1 MDCLKPLRSG
11 AMLGELAS
19 RRLALDQGQA
29 SLDHQQ
35 AEQQSIAVG
44 QSTMQIAAAALLYFA
59 IVFGTGLVL
68 GPIRVLWLEPQVG
81 PFLAAICE
89 APFLIT
95 AMVIAAR
102 WVPGAVGLNRSL
114 ASLSLMGAG
123 ALALQQIAD
132 IIVGLALR
140 GMTLPEQYA
149 QFITPQGLVY
159 AALLIAFAL
168 MPVLVGRRSH

>member
-1 MDCLKPLRSG
+1 
-11 AMLGELAS
+11 
-19 RRLALDQGQA
+19 
-29 SLDHQQ
+29 
-35 AEQQSIAVG
+35 
-44 QSTMQIAAAALLYFA
+44 
-59 IVFGTGLVL
+59 
-68 GPIRVLWLEPQVG
+68 
-81 PFLAAICE
+81 
-89 APFLIT
+89 
-95 AMVIAAR
+95 
-102 WVPGAVGLNRSL
+102 
-114 ASLSLMGAG
+114 MGAG